1 MDTLFIVCIN
11 QNKILL
17 ILYGN
22 LIFLAM
28 LPEEQI
34 GYRAYDGE
42 E

>member
-11 QNKILL
+11 QNKIPL
-17 ILYGN
+17 ILYDY
-22 LIFLAM
+22 LILLTF

-34 GYRAYDGE
+34 GDWSYDRE

>member
-22 LIFLAM
+22 LIFLTM

-34 GYRAYDGE
+34 GDRTYDRE